1 MKWSNRVQIITGQT
15 CFHIAMH
22 LTIIVSLIWGFK
34 HKLLVEVSAG
44 LVASYIVLLLAMLV
58 TQNVSRFRAL
68 RDYLE
73 EASTT
78 YYFGA
83 AMLSLFLMSRVL
95 HNPLLICGVGAAM
108 LIGPALFSLFVK
120 TNEQQIEKKRS

>member
-22 LTIIVSLIWGFK
+22 LSIVASLIWGFK
-34 HKLLVEVSAG
+34 HKLLIEVSAG
-44 LVASYIVLLLAMLV
+44 LVASYLILLVAMLV
-58 TQNVSRFRAL
+58 TQNIARFRAIG
-68 RDYLE
+68 DYLE

-83 AMLSLFLMSRVL
+83 ALLSLFLLSRL
-95 HNPLLICGVGAAM
+95 LQNPLLICGLGVAM
-108 LIGPALFSLFVK
+108 LIGPALFSLLVRS
-120 TNEQQIEKKRS
+120 NEQRIEKKGS

>member
-1 MKWSNRVQIITGQT
+1 MKWSNRVQIVTGQT

-22 LTIIVSLIWGFK
+22 ATIVASLIWGFK

-44 LVASYIVLLLAMLV
+44 LVATYVVLLAAMLV
-58 TQNVSRFRAL
+58 TQNVTRFRAVG
-68 RDYLE
+68 DYLE

-83 AMLSLFLMSRVL
+83 AMLSLFLFSRVL
-95 HNPLLICGVGAAM
+95 HNPLLICGLGVAM
-108 LIGPALFSLFVK
+108 LIGPALFSLLAKGSNQRV
-120 TNEQQIEKKRS
+120 EKKRS

>member
-22 LTIIVSLIWGFK
+22 LSIIALLLWGWK
-34 HKLLVEVSAG
+34 HQLLVQVSVG
-44 LVASYIVLLLAMLV
+44 MVASYSLLLVAMLV
-58 TQNVSRFRAL
+58 TQNIAGL
-68 RDYLE
+68 RRVGDYLE

-83 AMLSLFLMSRVL
+83 AMLSLFLLSRVIP
-95 HNPLLICGVGAAM
+95 HPLLIGGLGVAM
-108 LIGPALFSLFVK
+108 LVGPALVSLFAK
-120 TNEQQIEKKRS
+120 APATRTEKKRS